1 MALEWKQTSKI
12 GEWEEIKHKKKEW
25 GEANMKMSKV
35 FADFKGINTQCELR
49 RTLEFMIGK
58 TTYRVEVLYCYSN
71 PKSPWNAQAYS
82 ESHNA
87 WKCVSNFP
95 WVGERNEEAAIRAAL
110 SFLEDRGARRP
121 HRLLA

>member
-1 MALEWKQTSKI
+1 MKI
-12 GEWEEIKHKKKEW
+12 
-25 GEANMKMSKV
+25 SKV
-35 FADFKGINTQCELR
+35 FADFKRINTQCELR

-71 PKSPWNAQAYS
+71 PKSPWSSQAYC

-87 WKCVSNFP
+87 WKCVSNLQ

-110 SFLEDRGARRP
+110 SFLEDIGSTRSDRWVA
-121 HRLLA
+121 L

>member
-1 MALEWKQTSKI
+1 
-12 GEWEEIKHKKKEW
+12 
-25 GEANMKMSKV
+25 MKMSKV
-35 FADFKGINTQCELR
+35 FADFKKINTQCELR
-49 RTLEFMIGK
+49 RTLEFMIDK

-71 PKSPWNAQAYS
+71 PKSPWSAQAYS

-110 SFLEDRGARRP
+110 SFLEDLGARRP